1 MDFNHLN
8 NVVRISKTIHR
19 GFFFSFLFFFPV
31 IGVQNVFENMPQ
43 SNLHTVI

>member
-1 MDFNHLN
+1 MDFNHFN
-8 NVVRISKTIHR
+8 NVVRISKTIHS
-19 GFFFSFLFFFPV
+19 GFFFPFLFFSPV